1 MPYFTQKTWTDRLVE
16 FAGRRT
22 LKNVATNETATYDI
36 TRAEGNVSREGDAFS
51 SVNMNGLEQRIAE
64 AFAAVEADVGSLPVF
79 TSLNALGLPE
89 SGVSIVDIYSAM
101 PMNSLAYLDANN
113 SNMVTDIPEEGSG
126 FLEILKI
133 RSRNVARYTRS
144 ISSGSNDKGAW
155 YGTFKWSPRAAFNG
169 WVKIATNTDIDT
181 LKSTFQNGVDTLYNK
196 CVSRGATPSGKTP
209 TAIAGAIDTIYNN
222 RYNEGYSAG
231 RTQGQQDVIS
241 NPGAYGIPLRSGYQ
255 KLVEF
260 TRWPN
265 TGRTITTTI
274 TDYARYK
281 EITQSNIVVGIR
293 NSGGHGSNGPEIAIQ
308 AYCNGYDP
316 NSGTVSIFVSGDI
329 QSGNVVLSVI

>member
-51 SVNMNGLEQRIAE
+51 SANMNGLEQRIAE

-79 TSLNALGLPE
+79 TSLNALELPE

-101 PMNSLAYLDANN
+101 PMNSLVYLDANN

-155 YGTFKWSPRAAFNG
+155 YGTFKWSPRVAFNG

-181 LKSTFQNGVDTLYNK
+181 LKSTFQAGVDTLYNK
-196 CVSRGATPSGKTP
+196 CVSRGATPSDKTP
-209 TAIAGAIDTIYNN
+209 TAISGAIDTIYTN
-222 RYNEGYSAG
+222 RYTAG
-231 RTQGQQDVIS
+231 RSQGQQDVIN
-241 NPGAYGIPLRSGYQ
+241 NPAAYGIPLRSGYQ
-255 KLVEF
+255 KLVSF
-260 TRWPN
+260 TQWPS

-274 TDYARYK
+274 TDYARYR
-281 EITQSNIVVGIR
+281 EISQNNIVVGIR
-293 NSGGHGSNGPEIAIQ
+293 NCGGHGTNEPSVTIQ
-308 AYCNGYDP
+308 AYCNGYDA
-316 NSGTVSIFVSGDI
+316 NSGTVSIFISGDI
-329 QSGNVVLSVI
+329 QSGNVVLSII